1 VIKKIFPKKK
11 KKKHPITT
19 HKIRRIMGLSMKLRI
34 LISPIW
40 SWRRLKNPKQALES
54 PIITKSRRRNRSTP
68 QGALNKA
75 SLLRN

>member
-1 VIKKIFPKKK
+1 VIRKIFPKNNRE
-11 KKKHPITT
+11 KHPITT

-40 SWRRLKNPKQALES
+40 SWRRLKNLKQALES
-54 PIITKSRRRNRSTP
+54 PMIMKSRRSNRSTP